1 LLLCLQALAALV
13 GALPNGTALAG
24 PLVTNILLQHVTAAK
39 VKTIGN
45 RRVSVPSLNPGNSIT
60 RVFPVG

>member
-1 LLLCLQALAALV
+1 LQALAALV
-13 GALPNGTALAG
+13 GALPANTSLAG
-24 PLVTNILLQHVTAAK
+24 PLVTNILLQHVTASK
-39 VKTIGN
+39 VKIIGN